1 MAVVGHLA
9 QSYLTNALT
18 LRCGAYF
25 VRLRG
30 FPSYATSKLN
40 AIRCITPF
48 LRLGVI
54 DSWVQYKLKLSIYHG
69 KH

>member
-40 AIRCITPF
+40 AKGAS
-48 LRLGVI
+48 RLFM
-54 DSWVQYKLKLSIYHG
+54 SSG
-69 KH
+69 KSD

>member
-40 AIRCITPF
+40 AKRCITLF
-48 LRLGVI
+48 A
-54 DSWVQYKLKLSIYHG
+54 SWRD
-69 KH
+69 